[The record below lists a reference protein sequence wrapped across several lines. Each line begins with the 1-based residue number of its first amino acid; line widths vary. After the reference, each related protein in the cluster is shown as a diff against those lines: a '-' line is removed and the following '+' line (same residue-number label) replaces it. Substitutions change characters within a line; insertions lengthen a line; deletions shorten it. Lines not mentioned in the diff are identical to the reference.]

1 MATIKHTINK
11 SVRTNAGT
19 VGGTAYIIEGT
30 AEANVVLEDHAIG
43 TNTAQDFAADVS
55 TIVSLAMEW
64 SPSTGSSQCDIY
76 TNAASGGSPDDHI
89 ILLADKPLYWDTRI
103 LATEGTACPLTV
115 DITAGLFITTTAIGD
130 LTITVLFS
138 GS

>member
-1 MATIKHTINK
+1 MATIKHTITK

-19 VGGTAYIIEGT
+19 VGGTAYVITGT
-30 AEANVVLEDHAIG
+30 AESNVFLDDLAIG
-43 TNTAQDFAADVS
+43 TNTAQDFTADVS

-64 SPSTGSSQCDIY
+64 SPNTGSSSLTIK
-76 TNAASGGSPDDHI
+76 TNSSGSPDDTI
-89 ILLADKPLYWDTRI
+89 TLQADKPLYWDTRI

-115 DITAGLFITTTAIGD
+115 DITTGLFLTNTAIGD
-130 LTITVLFS
+130 LTIVCLFS